1 MFQFTNFRIGAR
13 LGGAFFLLIA
23 LLIATV
29 LTAKVGLAHVAGD
42 IRIVVND
49 RYPKVQDANDILDEL
64 SRQARAQGYLVFLE
78 APKDRE
84 AQLAAM
90 VESRSKAQALYEKLE
105 KSVGSD
111 KGRALLQTAL
121 NERQQYAG
129 HLEEFMTRA
138 RATDLVGS
146 RTVLLD
152 KLRPQQLRYEQALN
166 ELIEFQE
173 QLMVDDGKSAESAA
187 AQASWIILAAAGLS
201 VLLAAG
207 AGVVVT
213 RSITRPMDEAV
224 RMLDAVSRGDLTMRV
239 DGQRKDEIGDLQ
251 RAVEQLRTSLGRTVG
266 SVRVNAESVASAS
279 SQIALGNQDLS
290 QRTEEQASAL
300 QQTAA
305 TMTELSQTV
314 RHNADNAQQADQLA
328 RGASEAAARGGQVVG
343 QVVDTMKAINDS
355 SRRIADIIGTI
366 DGIAFQTNILA
377 LNAAVEAARAG
388 EQGRGFAVVAGEVRS
403 LAGRSAEAAREIKTL
418 ITRSVE
424 QVEQGSTLVD
434 QAGQRMEDIVAAIG
448 RVSDIVGEISS
459 ASSEQSKGVNQVGDA
474 VTQMDQVTQQN
485 AALVEESAAA
495 AESLKQQA
503 RQLVEAVAVF
513 RLVDEG
519 GRSSGSPSHTTTH
532 TPVRKPAAPAR
543 AKSAPPAS
551 TSTTT
556 RTDSTAAAPAAP
568 TAPPAPSRAR
578 TTTAAATTA
587 DEAEW
592 TTF

>member
-29 LTAKVGLAHVAGD
+29 LTAKVGLANVAGD

-90 VESRSKAQALYEKLE
+90 VESRGKAQALYEKLE

-129 HLEEFMTRA
+129 HFEEFMTRA

-146 RTVLLD
+146 RTVLLE

-173 QLMVDDGKSAESAA
+173 QLMVDDGKSAESDA
-187 AQASWIILAAAGLS
+187 AQASWIILAAAGLA
-201 VLLAAG
+201 VLMAAG

-239 DGQRKDEIGDLQ
+239 DGRRKDEIGDLQ

-300 QQTAA
+300 QQTSA

-513 RLVDEG
+513 KLVDEAARPAG
-519 GRSSGSPSHTTTH
+519 TSLAAHAAAPSRPA
-532 TPVRKPAAPAR
+532 TPAPKPAARAAARPAP
-543 AKSAPPAS
+543 ATPPAAVASAP
-551 TSTTT
+551 
-556 RTDSTAAAPAAP
+556 AAAP
-568 TAPPAPSRAR
+568 RAR
-578 TTTAAATTA
+578 TETAAATTA

>member
-29 LTAKVGLAHVAGD
+29 LTAKVGLANVAGD

-90 VESRSKAQALYEKLE
+90 VESRGKAQALYEKLE

-129 HLEEFMTRA
+129 HFEEFMTRA

-146 RTVLLD
+146 RTVLLE

-187 AQASWIILAAAGLS
+187 AQASWIILAAAGLA
-201 VLLAAG
+201 VLMAAG

-239 DGQRKDEIGDLQ
+239 DGRRKDEIGDLQ

-300 QQTAA
+300 QQTSA

-343 QVVDTMKAINDS
+343 QVVDTMTAINDS

-513 RLVDEG
+513 KLVDEAARPAG
-519 GRSSGSPSHTTTH
+519 TSLAAHAAAPSRPA
-532 TPVRKPAAPAR
+532 TPAPKPAARAAARPAP
-543 AKSAPPAS
+543 ATPPAAVASAP
-551 TSTTT
+551 
-556 RTDSTAAAPAAP
+556 AAAP
-568 TAPPAPSRAR
+568 RAR
-578 TTTAAATTA
+578 TETAAATTA